1 MAACTLTKASLVLNI
16 LRNVRPFSRIG
27 CPSRPFHKN
36 AACFSKNV
44 KALVTR
50 DLFKENMDNKSKE
63 TFLAAIN
70 MFYTRDVHRRG
81 QVEFIYSALEY
92 MEVFGVNHDIHAYKA
107 ILDVFPKGKMIAT
120 NMWQVEFM
128 HYPKH
133 QQCAIDLLEKME
145 QNGRLFPN
153 TIVAPQNS
161 TI

>member
-1 MAACTLTKASLVLNI
+1 MKCNIICFWFIHGNTALLISQSSRRTIWIHCSIMLDSWSTISVMAACTLTKSSLVLNM

-36 AACFSKNV
+36 ATCSSKNV

-92 MEVFGVNHDIHAYKA
+92 MEVFGVNRDIQAYKA
-107 ILDVFPKGKMIAT
+107 ILSV
-120 NMWQVEFM
+120 Q
-128 HYPKH
+128 
-133 QQCAIDLLEKME
+133 
-145 QNGRLFPN
+145 
-153 TIVAPQNS
+153 
-161 TI
+161 